1 MPTQIFV
8 NMHVKDLAKSK
19 AFFEQLRYSFNPQF
33 SDENAACLV
42 ISDTIYCMLLTTGHM
57 ERFIPKGK
65 SIADATKTTE
75 TLLALSCDSKDA
87 VNTIY
92 DKAIGAGATECRPV
106 EDPSPPNASATQS
119 LLQQRTR
126 SSSRGSSTPLSNWCG
141 TLGPLRQFW
150 CIGSVARPSAPHM
163 LRPMCALAA
172 CGG

>member
-1 MPTQIFV
+1 MATQIFV

-19 AFFEQLRYSFNPQF
+19 AFFEQLGYSFNPQF

-92 DKAIGAGATECRPV
+92 DKAVGAGATECRPAEDHGFMYARSFNDLDGHIWEV
-106 EDPSPPNASATQS
+106 FWMDPST
-119 LLQQRTR
+119 
-126 SSSRGSSTPLSNWCG
+126 
-141 TLGPLRQFW
+141 
-150 CIGSVARPSAPHM
+150 VK
-163 LRPMCALAA
+163 
-172 CGG
+172 

>member
-65 SIADATKTTE
+65 SIADATTTTE

-87 VNTIY
+87 VNRIY
-92 DKAIGAGATECRPV
+92 DKAIAAGATECRPAEDHGFMYARSFNDLDGHIWEV
-106 EDPSPPNASATQS
+106 FWMDPSA
-119 LLQQRTR
+119 
-126 SSSRGSSTPLSNWCG
+126 
-141 TLGPLRQFW
+141 
-150 CIGSVARPSAPHM
+150 VK
-163 LRPMCALAA
+163 
-172 CGG
+172 